1 MIGHASEWLAGSW
14 EVPLPPLSAVFR
26 RQQGALRF
34 DQSVGR
40 EGEEDVLLFA
50 KVSGDHNPIHVDEE
64 YAKKTAFGQRIAHGA
79 LTASYIS
86 GILGN
91 DLPGPGAIF
100 THLEM
105 RFRRPVFIGDTVTAR
120 AEITEMFE
128 RGNRITLKITCL
140 VNDKAVVAGE
150 AKVMVPSKEG

>member
-1 MIGHASEWLAGSW
+1 M
-14 EVPLPPLSAVFR
+14 SAKDGYKFEEM
-26 RQQGALRF
+26 
-34 DQSVGR
+34 SVGMSH
-40 EGEEDVLLFA
+40 ETHHTITEEDIDLFA
-50 KVSGDHNPIHVDEE
+50 KVSGDYNPIHMDEE

-91 DLPGPGAIF
+91 NLPGPGAIF

-120 AEITEMFE
+120 AEVTEMIE
-128 RGNRITLKITCL
+128 RGNRVTLKITCL
-140 VNDKAVVAGE
+140 VNDKAVVSGE
-150 AKVMVPSKEG
+150 AKVMVPGQED

>member
-1 MIGHASEWLAGSW
+1 M
-14 EVPLPPLSAVFR
+14 SAKNGYKFEEM
-26 RQQGALRF
+26 
-34 DQSVGR
+34 SVGMSHER
-40 EGEEDVLLFA
+40 THTITAEDIDLFA
-50 KVSGDHNPIHVDEE
+50 KVSGDYNPIHVDEE
-64 YAKKTAFGQRIAHGA
+64 YAKKTAFGQRVAHGA

-120 AEITEMFE
+120 AEVSEMIE
-128 RGNRITLKITCL
+128 RGNRVTLKITCS
-140 VNDKAVVAGE
+140 VNGKVVVGGE
-150 AKVMVPSKEG
+150 AKVMVPERED